1 MAKKGHKL
9 AMDKKRRPRCFFITN
24 YGILFGKDNDC
35 ETRKC
40 EHGQS
45 INKRIEVIIK
55 ERISV
60 ILLTHEN
67 IESMNPTLRFPNV
80 RYGALLV
87 RAACLL
93 VTLVVALFCSSQHS
107 LGAEHDWYQ
116 CPVGK
121 TKHLDL
127 NKISLIRDSVV
138 RPNLHTLRFYSFG
151 SHFLLG
157 ASASGFS
164 NEMLSQLEALLL
176 QKRNWVRVSGPDLTM
191 FVNLD
196 YVVGYSSG
204 SGGGYILVLTTGEDV
219 IVPARDDGANAKIKE
234 FAFP

>member
-1 MAKKGHKL
+1 M
-9 AMDKKRRPRCFFITN
+9 
-24 YGILFGKDNDC
+24 
-35 ETRKC
+35 
-40 EHGQS
+40 
-45 INKRIEVIIK
+45 
-55 ERISV
+55 
-60 ILLTHEN
+60 
-67 IESMNPTLRFPNV
+67 
-80 RYGALLV
+80 

-93 VTLVVALFCSSQHS
+93 VTLVMALVWSSQHS

-138 RPNLHTLRFYSFG
+138 GPNLHTLRFYSFG

-164 NEMLSQLEALLL
+164 DEMLAQLEALLL
-176 QKRNWVRVSGPDLTM
+176 PKRNWVRVSGPDITI

>member
-1 MAKKGHKL
+1 MYFH
-9 AMDKKRRPRCFFITN
+9 
-24 YGILFGKDNDC
+24 NDLRYIVRQKC
-35 ETRKC
+35 DCDTRKC
-40 EHGQS
+40 EHGQHRPTKD
-45 INKRIEVIIK
+45 IVVITK
-55 ERISV
+55 ERIAV

-67 IESMNPTLRFPNV
+67 VESMSPTLRFPNI
-80 RYGALLV
+80 RYGALLL

-93 VTLVVALFCSSQHS
+93 VILVVALFCSSQHS

-121 TKHLDL
+121 AKHLDL
-127 NKISLIRDSVV
+127 KKISLIRDSVV
-138 RPNLHTLRFYSFG
+138 GPNLHTLRFYSFG

-164 NEMLSQLEALLL
+164 DEMLSQLEALLL
-176 QKRNWVRVSGPDLTM
+176 PKRNWVRVSGPDLTI
-191 FVNLD
+191 FVNLE

-204 SGGGYILVLTTGEDV
+204 SGGGYILVLTTGED
-219 IVPARDDGANAKIKE
+219 INVPARDDGANAKIKE

>member
-1 MAKKGHKL
+1 
-9 AMDKKRRPRCFFITN
+9 
-24 YGILFGKDNDC
+24 
-35 ETRKC
+35 
-40 EHGQS
+40 
-45 INKRIEVIIK
+45 
-55 ERISV
+55 
-60 ILLTHEN
+60 
-67 IESMNPTLRFPNV
+67 MNPTLRFSNV
-80 RYGALLV
+80 RYGALLL
-87 RAACLL
+87 RAVCLFLTVVMAL
-93 VTLVVALFCSSQHS
+93 VWSSQHS

-127 NKISLIRDSVV
+127 NKISLIRDSLVG
-138 RPNLHTLRFYSFG
+138 PNIHTLRFYSFG

-164 NEMLSQLEALLL
+164 DEMLSQLEALLL
-176 QKRNWVRVSGPDLTM
+176 QKRNWVRVSGTALTM

-204 SGGGYILVLTTGEDV
+204 SGGGYIVVLTTGEDV
-219 IVPARDDGANAKIKE
+219 IVPARDDGANAKIKG